1 MGNTNKTGEEAL
13 REAKKE
19 AIKKEAIKKETIKKE
34 TVKKETVKK
43 EHKGSMQKKIEELLS
58 CLLLSVGALLASFSV
73 VCILIPNDAIDYGT
87 AGIAIIISKL
97 TNWNLSMCVAGVFL
111 PFIIVG
117 FLILG
122 KKFGIKALLGSAV
135 YTVGLAIFERIP
147 FELNTEHFLAVVFG
161 GAILGAG
168 LSIILKNG
176 GCIDGSEIF
185 ANIVVKK
192 ISDKTG
198 KNFSM
203 TYLLIGF
210 NACVY
215 AAVFLLINRNAALM
229 SLLVYVVATSIINHF
244 TANYEAIKQ
253 VTIITKEPEELINAI
268 KKELNK
274 TCTMM
279 NSYGAIAGEN
289 KTLIC
294 YVNYFELPKLK
305 EIISRNKGTF
315 STVSTIEE
323 ILR

>member
-1 MGNTNKTGEEAL
+1 M
-13 REAKKE
+13 KE
-19 AIKKEAIKKETIKKE
+19 KAD
-34 TVKKETVKK
+34 
-43 EHKGSMQKKIEELLS
+43 KKINYDKLFAEFLS
-58 CLLLSVGALLASFSV
+58 CLLITAGALMASFSV

-87 AGIAIIISKL
+87 AGIAIILSML
-97 TNWNLSMCVAGVFL
+97 TKWNLSLCVACVFL
-111 PFIIVG
+111 PFLIAGCV
-117 FLILG
+117 ILG
-122 KKFGIKALLGSAV
+122 KRFGFKAILGSAV
-135 YTVGLAIFERIP
+135 YTVGIAIFERIP

-161 GAILGAG
+161 GALLGAG
-168 LSIILKNG
+168 LSLILKSG

-215 AAVFLLINRNAALM
+215 AAVFILINRNAALM

-244 TANYEAIKQ
+244 TDHYEAIKQ
-253 VTIITKEPEELINAI
+253 VTIITKEPDALVKAI
-268 KKELNK
+268 KQELNK
-274 TCTMM
+274 TCTLMD
-279 NSYGAIAGEN
+279 SYGAIAGEN

-294 YVNYFELPKLK
+294 YVNYFELPKIK
-305 EIISRNKGTF
+305 EIIAKNKGTF
-315 STVSTIEE
+315 STVSTIDE